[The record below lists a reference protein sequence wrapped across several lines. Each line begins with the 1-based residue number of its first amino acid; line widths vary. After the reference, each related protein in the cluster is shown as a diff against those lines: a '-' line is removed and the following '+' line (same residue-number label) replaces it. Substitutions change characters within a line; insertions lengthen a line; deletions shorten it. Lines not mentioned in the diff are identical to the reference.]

1 MSDWLLAL
9 LPDYGLWILALATY
23 LSCLAVPMP
32 ASLLMLAAGG
42 FAAAGDFALSQAM
55 GAALAG
61 AVAGDQTG
69 FAIGRFGGRTL
80 LARIERQ
87 GKRAALPDL
96 ATATDAEL
104 VARARALLARGFLAA
119 VFLSRW
125 LVSPAGPWVNL
136 AAGAA
141 GHGWARFTAAGVAGE
156 LVWVGLYTG
165 MGHLFVGNLQAAE
178 DLIGSLLGL
187 VGGAAAMVLAGLWLR
202 AAMRHRA

>member
-87 GKRAALPDL
+87 GKRAA
-96 ATATDAEL
+96 L

>member
-1 MSDWLLAL
+1 MVGRLQHCHQLVERRQVAAFCSVDRLLGEPVPGHIQRIVAL
-9 LPDYGLWILALATY
+9 H
-23 LSCLAVPMP
+23 
-32 ASLLMLAAGG
+32 
-42 FAAAGDFALSQAM
+42 Q
-55 GAALAG
+55 
-61 AVAGDQTG
+61 
-69 FAIGRFGGRTL
+69 
-80 LARIERQ
+80 
-87 GKRAALPDL
+87 RAA
-96 ATATDAEL
+96 L